1 VVETSLIFYDFFKL
15 ADYCAC
21 TIYILF
27 FKLFVSC
34 FYYMHKT
41 SVLDAMCKRFF
52 VVCKNS

>member
-1 VVETSLIFYDFFKL
+1 MIFLSLRIIALVQFAF
-15 ADYCAC
+15 C
-21 TIYILF
+21 F

-52 VVCKNS
+52 VVFKNS

>member
-1 VVETSLIFYDFFKL
+1 MIFLSLRIIALVQFIF
-15 ADYCAC
+15 C
-21 TIYILF
+21 F
-27 FKLFVSC
+27 FKLFVSF